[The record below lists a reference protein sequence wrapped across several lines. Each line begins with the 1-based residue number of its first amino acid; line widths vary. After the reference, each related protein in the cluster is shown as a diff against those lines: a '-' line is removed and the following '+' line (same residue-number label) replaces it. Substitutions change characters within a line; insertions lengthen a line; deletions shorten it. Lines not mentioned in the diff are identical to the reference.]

1 MSNCECQG
9 DDYQGCTLL
18 PNKLYACRKKDGT
31 IDNSKACMGELT
43 TGDDGVSGWT
53 KPCSQLSYD
62 DLKSRVTKWCTKLYQ
77 DGIYDYNQYQDCL
90 QNLNTGTV
98 NYYKRTEAE
107 SVDDEKDVK
116 RIYGYY
122 QKGNEKIV
130 DYNPNVPVVKDDYT
144 KMTFFHPKEN
154 GFLTSDKDGLVDINA
169 NSEIREEMNWQL
181 MEITKENIFA
191 IRSNYGKFL
200 VGTDRNTVEAT
211 RDNLTPWG
219 QWKMVKQN
227 DLYAFLSVTHNKYL
241 SYDGNVI
248 TMKQGWSDNNLWLL
262 KEKEDVKGNFFESF
276 DKSEFNLRKDELINA
291 IDNTY
296 RNVVD
301 LKFKRDY
308 YRNKIAQL
316 RYLRDQQKAY
326 LINHANNTRERLLN
340 RKRVTLKEMEVI
352 KRKMNLSKGEKN
364 AQYDYLSKK
373 YQAEC
378 MMPQECA
385 EFVDEMIQPISS
397 DTYDTE
403 RVEKIKNKQAECK
416 WTDDLTYRII
426 SRNYTKPTDAFCAD
440 LNTQTE
446 ALQSMLGKQ
455 GSNYFK
461 LFKQKNNMIKTI
473 NYNLVKINNFKNDI
487 EAEFKDLNEK
497 EKVELNKIVEQ
508 TERERLDMLEQ
519 FRKAE
524 IDVMDYIKYLADSN
538 RDMENEIKGLI
549 GDIDNKLNKNNKLEL
564 DISMNSS
571 NAKPDDLQEIINSN
585 GSVLDNQ
592 IYYKRNEFML
602 TITVLL
608 ILFIFS
614 GYMMYQTYL
623 KFLD

>member
-1 MSNCECQG
+1 
-9 DDYQGCTLL
+9 
-18 PNKLYACRKKDGT
+18 
-31 IDNSKACMGELT
+31 
-43 TGDDGVSGWT
+43 
-53 KPCSQLSYD
+53 
-62 DLKSRVTKWCTKLYQ
+62 
-77 DGIYDYNQYQDCL
+77 
-90 QNLNTGTV
+90 
-98 NYYKRTEAE
+98 
-107 SVDDEKDVK
+107 
-116 RIYGYY
+116 
-122 QKGNEKIV
+122 
-130 DYNPNVPVVKDDYT
+130 
-144 KMTFFHPKEN
+144 
-154 GFLTSDKDGLVDINA
+154 
-169 NSEIREEMNWQL
+169 
-181 MEITKENIFA
+181 
-191 IRSNYGKFL
+191 
-200 VGTDRNTVEAT
+200 
-211 RDNLTPWG
+211 
-219 QWKMVKQN
+219 
-227 DLYAFLSVTHNKYL
+227 
-241 SYDGNVI
+241 
-248 TMKQGWSDNNLWLL
+248 
-262 KEKEDVKGNFFESF
+262 
-276 DKSEFNLRKDELINA
+276 
-291 IDNTY
+291 
-296 RNVVD
+296 
-301 LKFKRDY
+301 
-308 YRNKIAQL
+308 
-316 RYLRDQQKAY
+316 
-326 LINHANNTRERLLN
+326 
-340 RKRVTLKEMEVI
+340 MEVI
-352 KRKMNLSKGEKN
+352 KSKMNLSKGEKN

-378 MMPQECA
+378 AMSPECA
-385 EFVDEMIQPISS
+385 EFVDEIMQPISS

-487 EAEFKDLNEK
+487 QNEFNVLNEK

-538 RDMENEIKGLI
+538 RDMENEIRGLI